1 MNNCLSVSQLYDSEY
16 LFFVSIPNKISVY
29 GSLSHMMKV
38 WENLKLAMQRCYVA
52 LPCEDIADPSA
63 VFKCTAVG
71 SIVVLYWSSVLLYTL
86 VWTIER
92 AAPELIR
99 ALNLLP
105 ACTVTV
111 GQSDTSPM
119 V

>member
-1 MNNCLSVSQLYDSEY
+1 MPS
-16 LFFVSIPNKISVY
+16 
-29 GSLSHMMKV
+29 
-38 WENLKLAMQRCYVA
+38 
-52 LPCEDIADPSA
+52 EDIADPST
-63 VFKCTAVG
+63 VFKSTAAG
-71 SIVVLYWSSVLLYTL
+71 SILVLYWSSIMLYML
-86 VWTIER
+86 VWTSER